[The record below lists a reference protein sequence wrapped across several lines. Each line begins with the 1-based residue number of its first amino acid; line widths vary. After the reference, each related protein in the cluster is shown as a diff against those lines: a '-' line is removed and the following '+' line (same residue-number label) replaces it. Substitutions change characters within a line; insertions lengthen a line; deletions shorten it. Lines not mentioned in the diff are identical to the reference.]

1 MGMVKGGGGGG
12 GGEGMRVLGKYE
24 LGKTLGEGNFGKVRY
39 ALRLDSGRPY
49 AIKIL
54 DRRRIQ
60 SLKITEQVCI
70 SMFLC
75 IYYVYVFV
83 YVYAQGDV
91 CRRDRLRGRSPP

>member
-1 MGMVKGGGGGG
+1 MDMVKEGG

-39 ALRLDSGRPY
+39 AFRVDSGRPY

-75 IYYVYVFV
+75 IYFVYV